1 MQGGDSMN
9 GEASLSENALREVLK
24 AVTSQANVPDSLP
37 APAYAYRLGQIN
49 GFLVGIDRAMKITPE
64 ERKRR
69 GT

>member
-1 MQGGDSMN
+1 MPGMEDMDALLLEQTIQ
-9 GEASLSENALREVLK
+9 EILSSIK
-24 AVTSQANVPDSLP
+24 TQSNVPDSLP

-69 GT
+69 